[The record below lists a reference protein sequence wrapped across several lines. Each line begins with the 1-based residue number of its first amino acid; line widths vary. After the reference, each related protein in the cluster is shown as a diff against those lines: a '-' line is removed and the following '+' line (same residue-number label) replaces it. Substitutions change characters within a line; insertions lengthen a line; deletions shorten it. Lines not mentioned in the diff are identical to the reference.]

1 MKIKTSV
8 ISGLLSNETSRM
20 KPLPTQRLFD
30 DLIAVQDGFSN
41 IFLIDDGDGYIAIDA
56 GINSSRIKEELKK
69 LGIDSNEIKMVLI
82 THSDID
88 HVAGVGAFDKADVYM
103 PEQEIQM
110 LGRFRLKMPL
120 EYINVACDQYSNF
133 KPESRDNLFEGMEY
147 WPEDDMECNVTDDG
161 VIVSFLKNKIDKEF
175 KVIHDNAVIKGKQKT
190 IKANLISGHTT
201 GLTSY
206 IVDDKYIFVG
216 DGLSL
221 VNSEIFPFN
230 HNLNLDEEQHRAS
243 INKIKYLDKYSYIF
257 TTHYGYATA
266 DAFSGWIES
275 K

>member
-20 KPLPTQRLFD
+20 EPLPTQKLFD
-30 DLIAVQDGFSN
+30 DLIVVQDGFSN

-56 GINSSRIKEELKK
+56 GINPSRIKKELKK
-69 LGIDSNEIKMVLI
+69 LGIDSSEIKMVLI

-88 HVAGVGAFDKADVYM
+88 HVSGVGAFDKADVYL
-103 PEQEIQM
+103 PEQEVQM
-110 LGRFRLKMPL
+110 LGKFRLKMPL

-230 HNLNLDEEQHRAS
+230 HNLNLDEEQHRTS

-275 K
+275 E